1 MKNRLRVCAAGGH
14 LSLANRALMI
24 RRPIKLNL
32 QVGAVKIILEL
43 GKKVSLSRMVN
54 VDAPEI
60 VDSKCLVLT
69 SARVPSDN
77 KQVVSIQLP
86 MKTAQEQDV

>member
-1 MKNRLRVCAAGGH
+1 MKYRVKVCATGGH
-14 LSLANRALMI
+14 LSLANRALTI

-32 QVGAVKIILEL
+32 QVSAVKIILGL
-43 GKKVSLSRMVN
+43 GQKVSLSRIVN
-54 VDAPEI
+54 VEPLHI

-69 SARVPSDN
+69 SVRVPSDN

>member
-1 MKNRLRVCAAGGH
+1 
-14 LSLANRALMI
+14 
-24 RRPIKLNL
+24 
-32 QVGAVKIILEL
+32 
-43 GKKVSLSRMVN
+43 MVN
-54 VDAPEI
+54 VDPLQI

-69 SARVPSDN
+69 SVRVPSDN